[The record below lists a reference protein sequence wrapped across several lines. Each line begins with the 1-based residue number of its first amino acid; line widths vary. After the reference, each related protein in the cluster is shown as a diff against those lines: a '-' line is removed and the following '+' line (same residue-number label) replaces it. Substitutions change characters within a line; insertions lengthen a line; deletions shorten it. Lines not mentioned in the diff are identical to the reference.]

1 MRQATTFLLQ
11 VQKVRVT
18 PYNQLRVMKH
28 HVWSLINGFSI
39 KNKSSLRVFARFY
52 VIICATPHRCKGT
65 GQSLNSVMYE
75 VQGSQTQMR
84 STNSELF
91 SLCQVYTHIPVSTRR
106 NLHSLNTISY
116 SSILNSTRLTGFLFR
131 LRANCEYKTNN
142 DDRSPTFPSI
152 QEENQYYEPADT
164 NLNLSLFSGLEV
176 PFDPPVKFRPYMPTL
191 LEFCKLFALVPRKE
205 LT

>member
-1 MRQATTFLLQ
+1 MHDGPRQDAQPSMDHISSTTVLCFGLLVSVSQDIIEYGEEQRWPTFSCLFIMQERQKTMRQATTFLLQ

-18 PYNQLRVMKH
+18 PYNQLKVMEY
-28 HVWSLINGFSI
+28 HVSSLINGFSI

-91 SLCQVYTHIPVSTRR
+91 SLCQ
-106 NLHSLNTISY
+106 
-116 SSILNSTRLTGFLFR
+116 
-131 LRANCEYKTNN
+131 A
-142 DDRSPTFPSI
+142 
-152 QEENQYYEPADT
+152 
-164 NLNLSLFSGLEV
+164 
-176 PFDPPVKFRPYMPTL
+176 
-191 LEFCKLFALVPRKE
+191 
-205 LT
+205 